1 MNKDDKE
8 IYSDLGY
15 IEILNESPY
24 GILRIEIS
32 DGSIIYANSVF
43 LKIIGYSFNQ
53 LCNYTISDIIHPDD
67 YEFLLTN
74 SPEKKANFRF
84 YHKNGN
90 LKLLSGK
97 IVHSRKINAK
107 TITTLWLRDTTL
119 SMPAETLIEEFKE
132 LYLSHIK
139 KKSDDKTDF
148 IVETIATNLRK
159 VFNTF
164 IEIPSLFTKQTYKSG
179 GADLAIPKE
188 KFEKDTV
195 QLIIGKYDEH
205 LGPIDVYSSVELEF
219 KSLKKPILNDA
230 FFSKDKNIAFLP
242 YKNFFT
248 QVYKIQIPD
257 KTSRGEHQD
266 YALIFIKNKGHP
278 FIPLADFE
286 NIRSKFE
293 SLDHDLIL
301 KNNQQMFND
310 FFNTIKQEIIP
321 LNPDY
326 ILFNQKI
333 SQMEDS
339 YKNML
344 KDLKQNQKE
353 LSEEEILQYVRS
365 ILMSFNEVV
374 EALYNLLYFPVGLNQ
389 NEN

>member
-1 MNKDDKE
+1 MYKDDKE
-8 IYSDLGY
+8 TYSDLGY

-32 DGSIIYANSVF
+32 DGSIIYANAVF
-43 LKIIGYSFNQ
+43 LRIIGYSFNQ
-53 LCNYTISDIIHPDD
+53 LCSYTISDVIHPDD
-67 YEFLLTN
+67 YEFLLTS
-74 SPEKKANFRF
+74 SPEKKTNFRF

-97 IVHSRKINAK
+97 IVHSRNINAK

-119 SMPAETLIEEFKE
+119 IMPTEALIEEFKD

-139 KKSDDKTDF
+139 KKSEDKTDF
-148 IVETIATNLRK
+148 IIETIATNLRK
-159 VFNTF
+159 IFNKF
-164 IEIPSLFTKQTYKSG
+164 IESLSFFTKQTYESG
-179 GADLAIPKE
+179 GEDLAIPKE

-195 QLIIGKYDEH
+195 QLIIGKFDEH
-205 LGPIDVYSSVELEF
+205 LGHIDVYSSVELDF
-219 KSLKKPILNDA
+219 QSVKKPILNHV
-230 FFSKDKNIAFLP
+230 FFSKDKNIVFLP
-242 YKNFFT
+242 YKNFFA
-248 QVYKIQIPD
+248 QAYKIQIPD
-257 KTSRGEHQD
+257 KMSRGEHQS

-278 FIPLADFE
+278 FIPLADFK
-286 NIRSKFE
+286 NIRRRFE
-293 SLDHDLIL
+293 CLDRDLIL
-301 KNNQQMFND
+301 KNNRQMFTD

-339 YKNML
+339 YKNIL

-353 LSEEEILQYVRS
+353 RSEEKIIQYVQS

-374 EALYNLLYFPVGLNQ
+374 EALYNLLYFPVELNQ
-389 NEN
+389 NAK